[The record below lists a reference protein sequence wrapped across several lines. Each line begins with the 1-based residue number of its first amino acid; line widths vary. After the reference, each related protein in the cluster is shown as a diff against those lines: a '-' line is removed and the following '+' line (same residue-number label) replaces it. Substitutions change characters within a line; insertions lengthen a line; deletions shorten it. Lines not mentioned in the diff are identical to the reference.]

1 MTGKALIVSFLMA
14 SFFFVCTVNNG
25 YSASAGG
32 GFEQRKAQQLRRI
45 DTRISQMQEQRRCV
59 SAATNEDDLKACR
72 ERSRPAKNP
81 RQS

>member
-1 MTGKALIVSFLMA
+1 MTIKALIVSFLMA
-14 SFFFVCTVNNG
+14 WFVLVCTVNNG

-45 DTRISQMQEQRRCV
+45 DTRINQMQEQKRCV
-59 SAATNEDDLKACR
+59 SAATNEDDMNACR
-72 ERSRPAKNP
+72 ERSRPAKNR